1 MLTRAL
7 KQAACGLFFFV
18 ICAGIANAGTIG
30 VSPVRVTLSD
40 SQKIGSLSVRNGG
53 TEPITMQMEILS
65 WSQREGKAV
74 FAATRELLANPPVF
88 TIPAGSSQLVRVGLR
103 RAPDAQRELSY
114 RVILEELPPPPDP
127 DSSGSDSGSGA
138 SMTLRI
144 SLPVF
149 VSPEIEAKPVLLW
162 QAVRT
167 SQGELKISLSN
178 NGNAHIQIKN
188 FKLSLLDSVQP
199 WATLQTSDYV
209 LAGQSR
215 DWIVPANPENP
226 APRPGVSL
234 KLFAQTDAGDI
245 EAEVIIAP

>member
-74 FAATRELLANPPVF
+74 FAATRELLANPPIF
-88 TIPAGSSQLVRVGLR
+88 TIPAGNSQLVRVGLR
-103 RAPDAQRELSY
+103 RAPDAQRELAY
-114 RVILEELPPPPDP
+114 RVILQELPPPPNP
-127 DSSGSDSGSGA
+127 DAMGMF
-138 SMTLRI
+138 MTMRI

-149 VSPEIEAKPVLLW
+149 VLPEIDTKPVLLW
-162 QAVRT
+162 QAART
-167 SQGELKISLSN
+167 SQGALKISLSN
-178 NGNAHIQIKN
+178 SGNAHIQIKN
-188 FKLSLLDSVQP
+188 FKLSLLDSAQP
-199 WATLQTSDYV
+199 WLTQQSSDYV

-215 DWIVPANPENP
+215 DWILPANPENP
-226 APRPGVSL
+226 APPPGVSL

-245 EAEVIIAP
+245 EAEVTIAP

>member
-40 SQKIGSLSVRNGG
+40 SQKIGSFSVRNEG
-53 TEPITMQMEILS
+53 TEPITMQMEVLS

-74 FAATRELLANPPVF
+74 FAATRELLANPPIF
-88 TIPAGSSQLVRVGLR
+88 TIPAGNSQLVRVGLR

-127 DSSGSDSGSGA
+127 DSSDSGSGA
-138 SMTLRI
+138 RMTLRI

-149 VSPEIEAKPVLLW
+149 VLPEIEAKPVLLW

-167 SQGELKISLSN
+167 SQGALKISLSN
-178 NGNAHIQIKN
+178 SGNAHIQIKN
-188 FKLSLLDSVQP
+188 FKLSLLDSAQP
-199 WATLQTSDYV
+199 WLTQQSSDYV

-215 DWIVPANPENP
+215 DWILPANPENP
-226 APRPGVSL
+226 APPPGVSL

>member
-18 ICAGIANAGTIG
+18 ICAGIANAGKIG

-40 SQKIGSLSVRNGG
+40 SQKIGSLSVRNEG
-53 TEPITMQMEILS
+53 TEPITMQMEVLS

-74 FAATRELLANPPVF
+74 FAATRELLANPPIF
-88 TIPAGSSQLVRVGLR
+88 TIPAGNSQLVRVGLR

-114 RVILEELPPPPDP
+114 RVILEELPPPPDS
-127 DSSGSDSGSGA
+127 DSSGSGA
-138 SMTLRI
+138 RMTLRI

-149 VSPEIEAKPVLLW
+149 VSPEIDTKPLLLW

-167 SQGELKISLSN
+167 SQGALKISLSN
-178 NGNAHIQIKN
+178 SGNAHIQIKN
-188 FKLSLLDSVQP
+188 FKLSLIDSVQP

-215 DWIVPANPENP
+215 DWILPANPENP
-226 APRPGVSL
+226 APPPGVSL

>member
-7 KQAACGLFFFV
+7 KQAACGLFFFLV
-18 ICAGIANAGTIG
+18 CGGIANASKIG

-40 SQKIGSLSVRNGG
+40 SQKIGSFSVRNDG
-53 TEPITMQMEILS
+53 TEPTTMQMEILS
-65 WSQREGKAV
+65 WSQQEGKAV
-74 FAATRELLANPPVF
+74 FVASRELLANPPFF

-103 RAPDAQRELSY
+103 RAPDAQRELTY
-114 RVILEELPPPPDP
+114 RVTLEELPPPLNPDFQ
-127 DSSGSDSGSGA
+127 GA
-138 SMTLRI
+138 KMLIRI

-149 VSPEIEAKPVLLW
+149 VLPEIDAKPVLLW

-167 SQGELKISLSN
+167 SQGALKISLSN

-199 WATLQTSDYV
+199 WVTLQTSDYV

-226 APRPGVSL
+226 APPPGVSL

>member
-1 MLTRAL
+1 MWTRVIINVVF
-7 KQAACGLFFFV
+7 GLFVFLV
-18 ICAGIANAGTIG
+18 GANVVNAAALG
-30 VSPVRVTLSD
+30 VNPVRVTLSD
-40 SQKIGSLSVRNGG
+40 NQKMGTITLRNDG
-53 TEPITMQMEILS
+53 TEPITMQMEVLS
-65 WSQREGKAV
+65 WSQREGNAV
-74 FAATRELLANPPVF
+74 FAATRELLANPPIF

-114 RVILEELPPPPDP
+114 RIILEELPPPPDP
-127 DSSGSDSGSGA
+127 DSSGSGSGA

-149 VSPEIEAKPVLLW
+149 VSPEIDTKPVLLW

-167 SQGELKISLSN
+167 SQGALKISLSN
-178 NGNAHIQIKN
+178 NGNTHIQIKN
-188 FKLSLLDSVQP
+188 FKLSLLDSEQP
-199 WATLQTSDYV
+199 WVTLQTADYV

-215 DWIVPANPENP
+215 DWIVLANPENP
-226 APRPGVSL
+226 APPPGVTL

>member
-1 MLTRAL
+1 MLTRVL

-18 ICAGIANAGTIG
+18 VCAGIASAGTIG

-40 SQKIGSLSVRNGG
+40 SQKIGSLSVRNDGA
-53 TEPITMQMEILS
+53 EPVTMQMEVLS
-65 WSQREGKAV
+65 WSQREGNAV
-74 FAATRELLANPPVF
+74 FAATRELLANPPIF

-103 RAPDAQRELSY
+103 RAPDAQRELTY
-114 RVILEELPPPPDP
+114 RVILQELPPPPNP
-127 DSSGSDSGSGA
+127 DLTGA
-138 SMTLRI
+138 RMTLRI

-167 SQGELKISLSN
+167 SQGALKISLSN
-178 NGNAHIQIKN
+178 NGNGHIQIKN
-188 FKLSLLDSVQP
+188 FKLSLLDSAQP
-199 WATLQTSDYV
+199 WVTLQSSDYV

-215 DWIVPANPENP
+215 DWIVLASPENP
-226 APRPGVSL
+226 APPPGVTL
-234 KLFAQTDAGDI
+234 QLFAQTDAGDI